1 MRRGRECHLAFVVCE
16 KGRDKRYMKEI
27 LLRFVAGGTVVSV
40 FALLG
45 DVLKPKSFAG
55 LFGAAPS
62 VAIATLALT
71 VSKQGKEYASVE
83 ARSMLFGAVA
93 FFFYALLVSRL
104 LIRGQL
110 PVLSVT
116 ALSMTLWF
124 SCAFG
129 CWYAVLR

>member
-1 MRRGRECHLAFVVCE
+1 MQ
-16 KGRDKRYMKEI
+16 EI
-27 LLRFVAGGTVVSV
+27 LLRVMAGGAVVSG

-45 DVLKPKSFAG
+45 DALKPKSFAG

-62 VAIATLALT
+62 VAIATLILT
-71 VSKQGKEYASVE
+71 VSTQGKEYASVE

-93 FFFYALLVSRL
+93 FFVYALFVSRL
-104 LIRGQL
+104 LIRGRL

-116 ALSMTLWF
+116 ALSMLVWF
-124 SCAFG
+124 GCAFG